1 MPEKYFGRPNIDISE
16 RRLGLG
22 MASQSQ
28 REEEVG
34 DARFAELLKPIKDLT
49 QNWNV
54 SKHLRRSSFKII

>member
-1 MPEKYFGRPNIDISE
+1 
-16 RRLGLG
+16 

-28 REEEVG
+28 SQDEVG

-54 SKHLRRSSFKII
+54 SKN